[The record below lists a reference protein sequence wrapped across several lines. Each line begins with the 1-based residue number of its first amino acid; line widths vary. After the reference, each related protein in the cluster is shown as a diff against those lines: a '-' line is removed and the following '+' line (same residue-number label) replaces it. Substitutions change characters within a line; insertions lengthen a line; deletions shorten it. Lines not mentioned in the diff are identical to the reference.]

1 MGSYRWLL
9 CPGSSSLLSVSA
21 LLLQPPDSCSSPQH
35 PRNQPSALTA
45 SLPPSLMRFFFNWK
59 KQKLQSPQA
68 GRHHIQ
74 PCVPASRRCSP
85 PLPLC
90 AHQTKQRLLMLMLLG
105 QSGLTLPLLLSP
117 LLNSI
122 TQPPRWEQ
130 HCSDHRPEP
139 PPAITSSSS
148 VSSEGPSFFS
158 LLCRAERLSPPC
170 SHSDEAAW

>member
-1 MGSYRWLL
+1 MDTVSRVFQSPQ
-9 CPGSSSLLSVSA
+9 CERSLAAASR
-21 LLLQPPDSCSSPQH
+21 LLQFSSASQEPAFCSHCFSH
-35 PRNQPSALTA
+35 SFLDEI
-45 SLPPSLMRFFFNWK
+45 FFNWK
-59 KQKLQSPQA
+59 KQKLQSPHA
-68 GRHHIQ
+68 GRRHIQ

-139 PPAITSSSS
+139 PSYHQQQQQQQCFLRRT
-148 VSSEGPSFFS
+148 
-158 LLCRAERLSPPC
+158 LLFLSPVPGRTAL
-170 SHSDEAAW
+170 SSMQPFR